1 MKVLYSLQWNNKG
14 EGFTPDAQIAAF
26 AVEWNGGLAEHRG
39 LYLGEMDGT
48 EYHMEAAITGCAGFG
63 MQPITDAEAEAFAN
77 DGTLPA
83 TSWERLRAAELLI
96 EILGDN

>member
-26 AVEWNGGLAEHRG
+26 AVEWNSGLAEHHGR
-39 LYLGEMDGT
+39 YLGDMDGT
-48 EYHMEAAITGCAGFG
+48 DYHMEAAIEGCAGFG
-63 MQPITDAEAEAFAN
+63 MQPITEEQAVAFIA
-77 DGTLPA
+77 DGTTPA
-83 TSWERLRAAELLI
+83 TNWERLRAAELLI